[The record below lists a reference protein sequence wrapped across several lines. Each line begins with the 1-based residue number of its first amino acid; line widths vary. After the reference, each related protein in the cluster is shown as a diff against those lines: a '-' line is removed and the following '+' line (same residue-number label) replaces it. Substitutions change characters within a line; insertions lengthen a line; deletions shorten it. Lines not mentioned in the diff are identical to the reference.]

1 MSNLERLRLM
11 KVFITKEN
19 RQWGPYAA
27 DQLGLLIENGAFA
40 LQDWAWIEGGTEWVP
55 VSQILE
61 VLQREREMEAA
72 AMHQKVEAAKER
84 WRSKLTSP
92 VSGVHQSV
100 VAQAVVQQHVAAAS
114 VEGSWW
120 KQHFFYPAL
129 GLGIAGFV
137 AMLVLGGPD
146 EVEFNSLRHDNGV
159 AFQPNSDRPF
169 EGIAVL
175 RHPDGSLKYEAEFRG
190 GRPHGVVTSFFS
202 DGSKKSESKMEYGKF
217 HGKDVQ
223 YHTNGTMKSHS
234 IFRKGNAVSRKNWD
248 ENGNMVPLDQGR
260 P

>member
-1 MSNLERLRLM
+1 MSNLERLRFM

-40 LQDWAWIEGGTEWVP
+40 LHDWAWIEGGAEWVP

-61 VLQREREMEAA
+61 VLQRERERESA
-72 AMHQKVEAAKER
+72 AMHQEVEAAKER

-92 VSGVHQSV
+92 VSGVHQSA

-120 KQHFFYPAL
+120 RQHFFYPAL
-129 GLGIAGFV
+129 GLGFAGFV
-137 AMLVLGGPD
+137 AMLVLASPD
-146 EVEFNSLRHDNGV
+146 VVDFNLLIHDKGV
-159 AFQPNSDRPF
+159 AFQPNSDRPYVGKV
-169 EGIAVL
+169 EL
-175 RHPDGSLKYEAEFRG
+175 RYPDGRLKYEAEFRG

-202 DGSKKSESKMEYGKF
+202 DGSRESESKMEYGKF
-217 HGKDVQ
+217 HGKAVQ

-234 IFRKGNAVSRKNWD
+234 IYRKGNAVSRKNWG
-248 ENGNMVPLDQGR
+248 ENGDMVP
-260 P
+260 

>member
-1 MSNLERLRLM
+1 M
-11 KVFITKEN
+11 
-19 RQWGPYAA
+19 
-27 DQLGLLIENGAFA
+27 
-40 LQDWAWIEGGTEWVP
+40 
-55 VSQILE
+55 
-61 VLQREREMEAA
+61 
-72 AMHQKVEAAKER
+72 
-84 WRSKLTSP
+84 
-92 VSGVHQSV
+92 HQSV

-190 GRPHGVVTSFFS
+190 ARPHGVVTSFFS
-202 DGSKKSESKMEYGKF
+202 DGPGKVRV
-217 HGKDVQ
+217 KWN
-223 YHTNGTMKSHS
+223 T
-234 IFRKGNAVSRKNWD
+234 GNFMAKPYNII
-248 ENGNMVPLDQGR
+248 QTGR
-260 P
+260 